1 MARKNQAG
9 KEAANSDDP
18 EQLQMMDESNAE
30 WVEKWKLTLKVK
42 SKAK

>member
-9 KEAANSDDP
+9 NETANSDDP

-30 WVEKWKLTLKVK
+30 WVEKWKQTLKAK
-42 SKAK
+42 SKPK